1 MKKRLLKKWDI
12 ILIASALAVSAVFL
26 ICLSRFSSD
35 GDFILVKVDNFTV
48 AELPLHQDI
57 KYEIETDNG
66 ISNILEISNGE
77 ARMLSA
83 DCPDK
88 ICMNHKSIS
97 KQNDTIVCLPNKV
110 LITVVSETENDVDGV
125 AK

>member
-1 MKKRLLKKWDI
+1 M
-12 ILIASALAVSAVFL
+12 ASALAVSAVFF
-26 ICLSRFSSD
+26 ICLNCFSSD
-35 GDFILVKVDNFTV
+35 GDFISVKVNDFTV

-66 ISNILEISNGE
+66 ISNIVEISNGE

-88 ICMNHKSIS
+88 ICVNHKSIS